1 MRECTHAHIRA
12 FPNASMQRGETMSE
26 QAPQEPMSQGE
37 QAILSQ
43 MQRFR
48 DECLEAVTLCR
59 AEILAQVRQMRG
71 LNKALSDLTQEVQ
84 ELREQLTKNRL
95 F

>member
-1 MRECTHAHIRA
+1 
-12 FPNASMQRGETMSE
+12 MSE
-26 QAPQEPMSQGE
+26 QAPQEAITPGE

-48 DECLEAVTLCR
+48 DECIEAVTLCR
-59 AEILAQVRQMRG
+59 AELLREVRQIMS
-71 LNKALSDLTQEVQ
+71 LTKVVSDLTREVQ
-84 ELREQLTKNRL
+84 ELREQLMKDRL

>member
-1 MRECTHAHIRA
+1 
-12 FPNASMQRGETMSE
+12 MSE
-26 QAPQEPMSQGE
+26 QERHEPMTQGE

-43 MQRFR
+43 MQQFR

-59 AEILAQVRQMRG
+59 AELVREVRQIMS
-71 LNKALSDLTQEVQ
+71 LTKVVSDLTREVQ
-84 ELREQLTKNRL
+84 ELREQLTKDRL